1 MLLLRNGR
9 IGRTAGVRDHIKAR
23 LGAAPALPAVG
34 PSPHCTARAGDSNG
48 QSEVIGLA
56 GSTCWTCSDD
66 KLGKLDKAHAGPLST
81 LWVSTPRLRGFRTLQ
96 AARKLDH
103 LVMVQCSNCDHVE
116 HLGCMGQTNASHR
129 RRAAETA
136 IKAGYPVVPVAG
148 TSASGSAPADGTV
161 PSLLC
166 IECAADAKAEAKLV
180 AREEK
185 KAAKA
190 NVSAAAAAKKKKA
203 AAASSSV
210 DIGEDSTRS
219 AGTAGESE
227 EEPEC
232 EECERPCDGL
242 EMLQCGNC
250 EGWVH
255 VECTLEEDM
264 PVEDQHAEDWWCRIC
279 ASRAGRRNLISV

>member
-1 MLLLRNGR
+1 MQG
-9 IGRTAGVRDHIKAR
+9 
-23 LGAAPALPAVG
+23 
-34 PSPHCTARAGDSNG
+34 
-48 QSEVIGLA
+48 
-56 GSTCWTCSDD
+56 
-66 KLGKLDKAHAGPLST
+66 
-81 LWVSTPRLRGFRTLQ
+81 
-96 AARKLDH
+96 ARKLDH

-116 HLGCMGQTNASHR
+116 HLGCMGQTHASHR
-129 RRAAETA
+129 RREAETA

-148 TSASGSAPADGTV
+148 TSASGSAPAEGSV

-180 AREEK
+180 AREGK

-190 NVSAAAAAKKKKA
+190 AEKKKKKA

-210 DIGEDSTRS
+210 DTGEESTRS

-227 EEPEC
+227 EEAEC

-242 EMLQCGNC
+242 EMLQCANC

-264 PVEDQHAEDWWCRIC
+264 PVKDQLVEDWWCRSC
-279 ASRAGRRNLISV
+279 ARRAGRRNSVEGFIAI